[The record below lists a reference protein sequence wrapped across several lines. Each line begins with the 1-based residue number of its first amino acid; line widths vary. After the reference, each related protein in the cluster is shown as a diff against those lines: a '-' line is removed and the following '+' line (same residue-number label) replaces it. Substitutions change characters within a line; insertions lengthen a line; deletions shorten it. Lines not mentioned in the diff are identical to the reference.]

1 MLDWNMNNCQ
11 TLIKQCNA
19 NVLHVNSMTYMSL
32 KGNNGDLTDTPT
44 LKKEKQSVLQF
55 LMVQGSLKRKK
66 SGLLGLLK
74 KNAYFHNLWNIS
86 PRKNAVFIVF
96 SPICSFLTIFSLK
109 A

>member
-32 KGNNGDLTDTPT
+32 RGNNGDLTDTPT
-44 LKKEKQSVLQF
+44 LKKEKQSVLLQF

-66 SGLLGLLK
+66 IWLVR
-74 KNAYFHNLWNIS
+74 NAYFHNLWNIS

-96 SPICSFLTIFSLK
+96 SPICSFLTIFLLK
-109 A
+109 VE

>member
-32 KGNNGDLTDTPT
+32 RGNNGDLTDTPT
-44 LKKEKQSVLQF
+44 LKKEKQSVLLQF

-66 SGLLGLLK
+66 IWLV
-74 KNAYFHNLWNIS
+74 
-86 PRKNAVFIVF
+86 RIVE
-96 SPICSFLTIFSLK
+96 IECIFP
-109 A
+109 